1 MVSKATTPDEYIL
14 EIPAERQILFQKL
27 RKTILENLPEGFQ
40 EEMSYGMIGYLVPKT
55 IYPAGYHCNPKLP
68 LPFLA
73 IASQKNF
80 VAIYHMGIYLE
91 PALHEWF
98 VAEFPKH
105 SKKKLD
111 LGKSCLRFAKM
122 EDIPFDFIGE
132 LVAKMSVARWI
143 ELYESV
149 LLKKK

>member
-1 MVSKATTPDEYIL
+1 MTSKATTPDEYIL

-27 RKTILENLPEGFQ
+27 RETILKNLPKGFH
-40 EEMSYGMIGYLVPKT
+40 EEMSYGMIGYLVPKS

-91 PALHEWF
+91 PALLEWF

-111 LGKSCLRFAKM
+111 LGKSCLRFKQM